1 MQHQDLTTVT
11 IGNRNKKQQTLKKI
25 VEKKGDTSINDQLRN
40 IENNPD
46 ITVIPKIPTQLSREL
61 TNARNAKKMTQ
72 KDISNRLNI
81 QQSVYN
87 DIESGKAYY
96 SNENKKLI
104 NKIERLIGVKFLNK

>member
-1 MQHQDLTTVT
+1 MQHQDLTTVI
-11 IGNRNKKQQTLKKI
+11 IGNPNKKTTLKKI
-25 VEKKGDTSINDQLRN
+25 VEKKGDTSVNDQLRN

-46 ITVIPKIPTQLSREL
+46 ITVIPKIPTQLCREL

-81 QQSVYN
+81 QQSLYN

-96 SNENKKLI
+96 SNENKQLI
-104 NKIERLIGVKFLNK
+104 SKIERLIGVKFLNK

>member
-1 MQHQDLTTVT
+1 MQHQDLTTIT
-11 IGNRNKKQQTLKKI
+11 IGNCNKTPTLKKI

-46 ITVIPKIPTQLSREL
+46 ITVIPKIPSQLSREL
-61 TNARNAKKMTQ
+61 TLARNAKKMTQ

-96 SNENKKLI
+96 CNENKQLI
-104 NKIERLIGVKFLNK
+104 NKIERLLGIKFLNK

>member
-1 MQHQDLTTVT
+1 MQHQDLTTIT
-11 IGNRNKKQQTLKKI
+11 IGNHNKKQTLKKI
-25 VEKKGDTSINDQLRN
+25 VEKKGDTSISDQLRN

-61 TNARNAKKMTQ
+61 TMARNAKKMTQ
-72 KDISNRLNI
+72 KDIANRLNI

-96 SNENKKLI
+96 SNENKQLMC
-104 NKIERLIGVKFLNK
+104 KIERLLGIKFLNK

>member
-1 MQHQDLTTVT
+1 MQHQDLTTII
-11 IGNRNKKQQTLKKI
+11 IGNPNKKQTLKKI
-25 VEKKGDTSINDQLRN
+25 VEKKGDTSISDQLRN

-61 TNARNAKKMTQ
+61 TMARNTKKMTQ

-87 DIESGKAYY
+87 DIENGKAYY
-96 SNENKKLI
+96 SNENKQLI
-104 NKIERLIGVKFLNK
+104 SKIERLLGIKFLNK

>member
-1 MQHQDLTTVT
+1 MQHQDLTTII
-11 IGNRNKKQQTLKKI
+11 IGNPNKKQTLKKI
-25 VEKKGDTSINDQLRN
+25 VEKKGDTSISDQLRN

-61 TNARNAKKMTQ
+61 TMARNAKKMTQ

-87 DIESGKAYY
+87 DIENGKAYY
-96 SNENKKLI
+96 SNENKQLI
-104 NKIERLIGVKFLNK
+104 SKIERLLGIKFLNK